1 MTRKGVDLSEM
12 NGDVDFQA
20 LKKAGVEFVILRCGY
35 GSDYLNQDDKRFS
48 ENVRKAETAGI
59 PWGAY
64 LYSYARTTAMAQSEA
79 QHTLRVLNG
88 QKPLYGVWYDVEDS
102 SQAGSDLV
110 SICET
115 YCQMLEQSGIYCG
128 IYSMLSWLQGKLNSS
143 RLDRF
148 DKWVAQWNST
158 CSYQKPYGLWQY
170 TDRLLIAGKA
180 FDGNYA
186 YKDYPGIIG
195 GMHSA
200 KKEDQS
206 MTEQQIQSLVKQ
218 SIEDYFTQLGK
229 KPIPTWAINQVEE
242 VKVLGLMQGDGDGSF
257 RPQSFTTRAELAT
270 TLLNLLGSDAL
281 RETVAETVREII
293 F

>member
-64 LYSYARTTAMAQSEA
+64 LYSYARTAAMAQSEA

-102 SQAGSDLV
+102 SQAGSDLI

-115 YCQMLEQSGIYCG
+115 YCQMLEQSGLYCG

-293 F
+293 S

>member
-115 YCQMLEQSGIYCG
+115 YCQMLEGSGLYCG

>member
-102 SQAGSDLV
+102 SQAGSDLI

-115 YCQMLEQSGIYCG
+115 YCQMLEQSGLYCG

-229 KPIPTWAINQVEE
+229 KPIPTWAKHQVEE

-270 TLLNLLGSDAL
+270 TLLNLLGSDVL

-293 F
+293 S

>member
-59 PWGAY
+59 PCVAY

-102 SQAGSDLV
+102 SQAGSDLI

-115 YCQMLEQSGIYCG
+115 YCQMLEQSGLYCG

-143 RLDRF
+143 RLDGF

-281 RETVAETVREII
+281 RETVAETVRKII
-293 F
+293 S

>member
-102 SQAGSDLV
+102 SQAESDLV

-115 YCQMLEQSGIYCG
+115 YCQMLEGSGLYCG

-200 KKEDQS
+200 KKEDQP

-229 KPIPTWAINQVEE
+229 KPIPTWAKNQVEE

-293 F
+293 S

>member
-115 YCQMLEQSGIYCG
+115 YCQMLEGSGLYCG

-143 RLDRF
+143 RLDGF

-229 KPIPTWAINQVEE
+229 KPIPTWAKNQVEE

-293 F
+293 S

>member
-115 YCQMLEQSGIYCG
+115 YCQMLEQSGLYCG

-293 F
+293 S

>member
-35 GSDYLNQDDKRFS
+35 GSDYPHQDDKRFS

-102 SQAGSDLV
+102 SQAGSDLI

-115 YCQMLEQSGIYCG
+115 YCQMLEQSGLYCG

-158 CSYQKPYGLWQY
+158 CSYQKSYGLWQY

-195 GMHSA
+195 GMHSE

-281 RETVAETVREII
+281 RETVAETVQEII
-293 F
+293 S

>member
-1 MTRKGVDLSEM
+1 M
-12 NGDVDFQA
+12 
-20 LKKAGVEFVILRCGY
+20 
-35 GSDYLNQDDKRFS
+35 
-48 ENVRKAETAGI
+48 
-59 PWGAY
+59 
-64 LYSYARTTAMAQSEA
+64 
-79 QHTLRVLNG
+79 
-88 QKPLYGVWYDVEDS
+88 
-102 SQAGSDLV
+102 
-110 SICET
+110 
-115 YCQMLEQSGIYCG
+115 
-128 IYSMLSWLQGKLNSS
+128 
-143 RLDRF
+143 
-148 DKWVAQWNST
+148 AQWNST

-229 KPIPTWAINQVEE
+229 KPIPTWAKNQVEE

-281 RETVAETVREII
+281 RETVAETVQEII
-293 F
+293 S

>member
-102 SQAGSDLV
+102 SQAGSDLI

-115 YCQMLEQSGIYCG
+115 YCQMLEQSGLYCG

-293 F
+293 S